1 MVHRRDYT
9 PVESV
14 IDIND
19 DNILWSY
26 IPGFNGY
33 EVSNNGYL
41 RSMKHFR
48 KYPYGILICPVN
60 RAPYGDSC
68 DPMFELSNDNNER
81 VKIRLSQLIMLAA
94 NNKYSVSG
102 YPRHTYISDCH
113 SRNDR
118 HFVNKYIPPVDN
130 TAKYAQF
137 TVIQDGTEMPHMEYQ
152 GTQVKVPISSIEG
165 TEFYGRKDCRVV
177 PRFSIEEK

>member
-1 MVHRRDYT
+1 MKHHREFI

-14 IDIND
+14 INIADST
-19 DNILWSY
+19 ILWFY

-48 KYPYGILICPVN
+48 KYPYGIIIRPVE
-60 RAPYGDSC
+60 REPYGSST

-81 VKIRLSQLIMLAA
+81 VKIRLSQLVMLAH
-94 NNKYSVSG
+94 NNQYAVSG
-102 YPRHTYISDCH
+102 YPRHTYMSDSH

-118 HFVNKYIPPVDN
+118 KFIKRYIPPMDN
-130 TAKYAQF
+130 TTKYPKF
-137 TVIQDGTEMPHMEYQ
+137 TIIQEGNEMPHMEYRGPQ
-152 GTQVKVPISSIEG
+152 LKIPIKSIEG
-165 TEFYGRKDCRVV
+165 DEFYGRKDCRTFVDFNV
-177 PRFSIEEK
+177 